1 MKLAAISEAS
11 QHWRQLQE
19 RGFEGTAGAAAT
31 TVMNTVT
38 RTLAARDSE
47 TTCKPGDNSNACEK
61 PVAASHTQSIAIALG
76 AG

>member
-1 MKLAAISEAS
+1 MKLAVISEAG
-11 QHWRQLQE
+11 QQWRQLQE

-31 TVMNTVT
+31 TVMSSVT
-38 RTLAARDSE
+38 RTLAARDSQ
-47 TTCKPGDNSNACEK
+47 TTCKPGNDSPACEK